1 MEPPVLRQVL
11 KEHLEI
17 NMHIRDDNTE
27 MDVKETSFVVDLILE
42 QNE

>member
-1 MEPPVLRQVL
+1 MQNDLKEAL

-17 NMHIRDDNTE
+17 QMHIRDDNTE